1 MKNIFSIYV
10 FFILFSFAS
19 QAQLTIDECHTRAKE
34 NYPQIR
40 QYELIE
46 RSKEYTLS
54 NVIKGYLPQ
63 FQVSARATFQSEV
76 TSIPVSIPNVD
87 IPEIPKTQYQLS
99 TEVSQILWD
108 GGVISSQK
116 KLIAANAEV
125 EKQQLQVDL
134 YAIKARVNQLFF
146 GILLLDTHLA
156 QNKILQDELV
166 RNHSKIVSYIENGIA
181 NQTDLDVVKVEQ
193 INAKQIMLQLQ
204 STRRA
209 YADMLSYMIGAKL
222 DTDIKL
228 LKPDINNQPFSSS
241 INRYELQWFES
252 QNNIF
257 NLQKKILKTAYMPKF
272 NLFMQ
277 GGVGCPALNM
287 FSRNFDAYYIGGI
300 RLSWNFGALYTR
312 KNDLQKIDVNR
323 HLLDIK
329 RETFIYNLQLEITR
343 ENQDI
348 KRLREQMQY
357 DDEIIALRKNIKQ
370 ASEAKFANG
379 TITITDL
386 MSELTRENIAQQTKA
401 SHEIELLIAIYNLK
415 YTTND

>member
-1 MKNIFSIYV
+1 MKKIFFIYT

-63 FQVSARATFQSEV
+63 FQVNARATYQSEV
-76 TSIPVSIPNVD
+76 TSIPVSIPNID
-87 IPEIPKTQYQLS
+87 IPEIPKTQYQLY

-116 KLIAANAEV
+116 KIIAANAEV
-125 EKQQLQVDL
+125 EKQQLEVDL
-134 YAIKARVNQLFF
+134 YAVEARINQLFF
-146 GILLLDTHLA
+146 GILLLDTQLE
-156 QNKILQDELV
+156 QNKILQDELI

-181 NQTDLDVVKVEQ
+181 NQADLDVVKVEQ
-193 INAKQIMLQLQ
+193 INTKQISLQLQ
-204 STRRA
+204 STRQA
-209 YADMLSYMIGAKL
+209 YVDMLLYMIGGKL

-228 LKPDINNQPFSSS
+228 VKPDINNQPFSFS
-241 INRYELQWFES
+241 INRPELQWFES

-257 NLQKKILKTAYMPKF
+257 NLQKKSLKTAYMPKF

-277 GGVGCPALNM
+277 GGVGRPALNM
-287 FSRNFDAYYIGGI
+287 FSRNLDAYYIGGI

-312 KNDLQKIDVNR
+312 KNDLQKIDVNK

-329 RETFIYNLQLEITR
+329 RETFMYNLQLEITR

-348 KRLREQMQY
+348 KRLKEQMQY
-357 DDEIIALRKNIKQ
+357 DDEIIALRKNIKH

-379 TITITDL
+379 TITISDL
-386 MSELTRENIAQQTKA
+386 MTELTRENIAQQTKA
-401 SHEIELLIAIYNLK
+401 SHEIELMIAIYNLK

>member
-1 MKNIFSIYV
+1 MKKIFFIYT

-63 FQVSARATFQSEV
+63 FQVNARATYQSEV
-76 TSIPVSIPNVD
+76 TSIPVSIPNID
-87 IPEIPKTQYQLS
+87 IPEIPKTQYQLY

-116 KLIAANAEV
+116 KIIAANAEV
-125 EKQQLQVDL
+125 EKQQLEVDL
-134 YAIKARVNQLFF
+134 YAVEAKINQLFF
-146 GILLLDTHLA
+146 GILLLDTQLE
-156 QNKILQDELV
+156 QNKILQDELI

-181 NQTDLDVVKVEQ
+181 NQADLDVVKVEQ
-193 INAKQIMLQLQ
+193 INTKQISLQLQ
-204 STRRA
+204 STRQA
-209 YADMLSYMIGAKL
+209 YVDMLLYMIGGKL

-228 LKPDINNQPFSSS
+228 VKPDINNQPFSFS
-241 INRYELQWFES
+241 INRPELQWFES

-257 NLQKKILKTAYMPKF
+257 NLQKKSLKTAYMPKF

-277 GGVGCPALNM
+277 GGVGRPALNM
-287 FSRNFDAYYIGGI
+287 FSRNLDAYYIGGI

-312 KNDLQKIDVNR
+312 KNDLQKIDVNK

-329 RETFIYNLQLEITR
+329 RETFMYNLQLEITR

-348 KRLREQMQY
+348 KRLKEQMQY
-357 DDEIIALRKNIKQ
+357 DDEIIALRKNIKH

-379 TITITDL
+379 TITISDL
-386 MSELTRENIAQQTKA
+386 MTELTRENIAQQTKA
-401 SHEIELLIAIYNLK
+401 SHEIELMIAIYNLK